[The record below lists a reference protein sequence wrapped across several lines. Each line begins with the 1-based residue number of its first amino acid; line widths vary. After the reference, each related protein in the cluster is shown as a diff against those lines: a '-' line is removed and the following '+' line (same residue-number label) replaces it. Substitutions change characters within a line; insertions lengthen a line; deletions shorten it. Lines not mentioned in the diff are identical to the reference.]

1 MSDSEFFTITRALV
15 EIKMLE
21 KRIEKQTSEARFIAI
36 TYKGQVSSG
45 EANVEPAKYQSIRD
59 LIARRDSIKRA
70 IIRSNGVTKVSICG
84 RTYTVQEA
92 IDRKSSIQWEKNL
105 VRKMQEQR
113 SAMINEMERHNTKV
127 QSQLDKLLET
137 NFGSKD
143 SKSNKDDILTV
154 SESYRKTNLATLV
167 DPIGLDKE
175 IEKLT
180 FDIEEFEKEVDF
192 VLSESNAM
200 TRVKLE

>member
-1 MSDSEFFTITRALV
+1 MSDSEFTITRALV
-15 EIKMLE
+15 EIKTLE
-21 KRIEKQTSEARFIAI
+21 KRIEKQTQEARFIAI

-59 LIARRDSIKRA
+59 LIARRDNIKRA
-70 IIRSNGVTKVSICG
+70 IIRSNGVTKVTICK

-92 IDRKSSIQWEKNL
+92 IDRKTSIQWEKNL
-105 VRKMQEQR
+105 LRKMQEQR
-113 SAMINEMERHNTKV
+113 SSMINEMERHNTKV

-143 SKSNKDDILTV
+143 SKSNKDDISTV

-180 FDIEEFEKEVDF
+180 LAIEEFEKEVDF
-192 VLSESNAM
+192 VLSESNAL
-200 TRVKLE
+200 TRVKLD